1 MALDIFI
8 YLLIYLFNYYVKLI
22 SIYQYKDLKGK
33 KKHWKKYD
41 IKKMIE
47 NKIFN

>member
-33 KKHWKKYD
+33 KSIEKSMILKK
-41 IKKMIE
+41 
-47 NKIFN
+47 